1 MGITK
6 TDGFSDQLN
15 QQASILKALGHPA
28 RLAIIE
34 HLLQHKQCICGEL
47 VLELPL
53 SQPTISQH
61 LNELKKVQLIQ
72 GTIEGKT
79 VCYCINASV
88 INQISELFK
97 CFAEGC
103 LIDFEKKCC

>member
-6 TDGFSDQLN
+6 TAGFSDETNSFAGL
-15 QQASILKALGHPA
+15 LKALGHPA
-28 RLAIIE
+28 RLAIVE
-34 HLLQHKQCICGEL
+34 HLIQKKQCICGEL

-61 LNELKKVQLIQ
+61 LTELKKAGIIQ

-79 VCYCINASV
+79 VCYCLNPHIMKQ
-88 INQISELFK
+88 INQLFNRFMESMPLDSEN
-97 CFAEGC
+97 
-103 LIDFEKKCC
+103 KCC

>member
-6 TDGFSDQLN
+6 TAGFSDLVN
-15 QQASILKALGHPA
+15 YNASVLKALGHPA
-28 RLAIIE
+28 RLAIVE
-34 HLLQHKQCICGEL
+34 HLLLKKQCICGQL

-61 LNELKKVQLIQ
+61 LAELKKVGIIQ

-79 VCYCINASV
+79 VCYCLNPTI
-88 INQISELFK
+88 ITQISQLFNRMVD
-97 CFAEGC
+97 GC
-103 LIDFEKKCC
+103 IHDSASNCC